1 MSPVKEL
8 VSLDDYLAMSFDGVD
23 AELIDGEIVE
33 REMPIQPHN
42 FVQRALV
49 LLFERSRQA
58 NGTDQYAELRVK
70 LDTDTVFVPDF
81 CVYRERVR
89 SPVPT
94 TPPWIVCEII
104 SPSESYSRLFYKLD
118 RYREWGVEHIWV
130 IDPDQRRMNVYKE
143 EGLLRV
149 KRFEIPEIR
158 LSIGP
163 EALFDEPS

>member
-1 MSPVKEL
+1 MSPGKEL

-33 REMPIQPHN
+33 REMPKLPHS
-42 FVQRALV
+42 RAQQGLADSFGP
-49 LLFERSRQA
+49 LRRTHGIAS
-58 NGTDQYAELRVK
+58 YPELR
-70 LDTDTVFVPDF
+70 LNTDRETVFVADY
-81 CVYRERVR
+81 CVFRTA
-89 SPVPT
+89 PHQDVPT
-94 TPPWIVCEII
+94 SPPWIVCEII
-104 SPSESYSRLFYKLD
+104 SPSESYSRLFFKLD